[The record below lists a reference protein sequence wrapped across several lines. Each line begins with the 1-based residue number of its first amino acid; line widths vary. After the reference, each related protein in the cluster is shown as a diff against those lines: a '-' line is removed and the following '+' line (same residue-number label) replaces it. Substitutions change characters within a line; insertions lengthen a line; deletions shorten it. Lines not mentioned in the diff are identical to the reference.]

1 MLRAARRLYTA
12 ALSLTTP
19 AARASVRAAAGAVL
33 ALSLVAPAHALT
45 AQERA
50 AIEAARAGE
59 MTKLNVGE
67 SPRARF
73 ETPFVDAAGD
83 EVRFD
88 DFAGKVVLVNFWATW
103 CPPCL
108 KEMPSLDRL
117 AGAMEGDDFAVV
129 AISADRGDIDK
140 PRTWLAENDIAHL
153 RLYHD
158 ARQKLS
164 REAAVVGMP
173 TTLLLDRQGRE
184 VARLLGDAEWDGP
197 EARAVIDALI
207 AAAP

>member
-12 ALSLTTP
+12 ALALTTP
-19 AARASVRAAAGAVL
+19 VALLSLALAGAAQ
-33 ALSLVAPAHALT
+33 ALSEAERGAL
-45 AQERA
+45 
-50 AIEAARAGE
+50 EAARAGE
-59 MTKLNVGE
+59 MTKLNVGDA
-67 SPRARF
+67 PKPRF
-73 ETPFVDAAGD
+73 ETPFVDGD
-83 EVRFD
+83 GAEVRFG

-108 KEMPSLDRL
+108 KEMPALDRL
-117 AGAMEGDDFAVV
+117 AGALEGDDFAVV

-140 PRTWLAENDIAHL
+140 PRNWLAENDIDHL

-158 ARQKLS
+158 ARQALS

-197 EARAVIDALI
+197 EARAVIEALM